1 MTQLRDAVAD
11 AAFTFVVGKGGTG
24 KTTAAGAL
32 ALELADEELDTHL
45 ISTDPAHSLGDL
57 FETKIGGDIVASDCT
72 ARLTLEELDA
82 SSYADAWLGR
92 SLDDVVEIIEA
103 GTYLD
108 SDDVLAFS
116 RLALPGLDELMA
128 VLRLADLTGEGR
140 RVIVDTAPTGHTLRL
155 LDAAATHE
163 GVARALRAMAD
174 KAAAVAGSFARRAVR
189 LTGERVID
197 ELERYVD
204 VYREQVLR
212 DAAFVI
218 ATRAE
223 TVVLAETARLRA
235 ELDRRELR
243 TVAAVCVQQRGHRA
257 VGDIGLTGITC
268 IGVPQLERATGCTG
282 LRSWRDAL
290 TDCDSARTADVD
302 ADAGAVV
309 DVDGA
314 DQAAA
319 YADGSAD
326 DWLHTHAPRVLLF
339 AGKGGVGKST
349 CAAAAALALADTR
362 DVLLC
367 STDPAGSLDDVF
379 GSTVTDGQHIV
390 SGLRVLQIDPQAEL
404 SALREVYQADVADAL
419 DRLGLAR
426 AAEMDRR
433 VIDALWELAPPGID
447 EVAALTSMLNN
458 AGQDETVVFD
468 TAPTGHFLRLL
479 SMPGLALDWT
489 RQLMRVVV
497 KYGLAGGGG
506 GAAEALLRL
515 ARDLHTLQ
523 QALHAADETGV
534 VVVTLD
540 DALVRAET
548 ERLEHALHDAGVR
561 VLARLVNRTHH
572 GSVTAT
578 VDAAVTGTRI
588 FAPAVD
594 APIGEHALREFIAAW
609 KIVA

>member
-32 ALELADEELDTHL
+32 ALELADAELDTHL

-57 FETKIGGDIVASDCT
+57 FETKIAGDVVVSSCSD
-72 ARLTLEELDA
+72 RLTLEEFDA

-108 SDDVLAFS
+108 GDDVLAFS

-128 VLRLADLTGEGR
+128 VLRLADLVSEGR
-140 RVIVDTAPTGHTLRL
+140 RVVVDTAPTGHTLRL
-155 LDAAATHE
+155 LDAAATHA

-204 VYREQVLR
+204 VYREQVVR

-218 ATRAE
+218 ATRSE
-223 TVVLAETARLRA
+223 TVVGAETARLRA

-243 TVAAVCVQQRGHRA
+243 TVAVVTVQQRGQPA
-257 VGDIGLTGITC
+257 VGDVDLAGIGCLAA
-268 IGVPQLERATGCTG
+268 PLLDRATGCTG

-290 TDCDSARTADVD
+290 TGCDDPPAADVT
-302 ADAGAVV
+302 AVS
-309 DVDGA
+309 A
-314 DQAAA
+314 TPAAA
-319 YADGSAD
+319 ADGGTGAGSAV

-349 CAAAAALALADTR
+349 CAAAAALALGDTR

-379 GSTVTDGQHIV
+379 GSTVTDAQHIV
-390 SGLRVLQIDPQAEL
+390 PRLRVLQIDPQTEL
-404 SALREVYQADVADAL
+404 SALRDAYQADVADAL
-419 DRLGLAR
+419 DRLGLSR
-426 AAEMDRR
+426 SAEMDRR
-433 VIDALWELAPPGID
+433 VIDALWDLAPPGID
-447 EVAALTSMLNN
+447 EMAALTSMLRS

-479 SMPGLALDWT
+479 GMPGLALDWT

-497 KYGLAGGGG
+497 KYGLAGTGG

-515 ARDLHTLQ
+515 ARDLRALQ
-523 QALHAADETGV
+523 EALHDADEAGV
-534 VVVTLD
+534 VIVTLD
-540 DALVRAET
+540 DTLVRAET
-548 ERLEHALHDAGVR
+548 ERLEHALHDAGVH
-561 VLARLVNRTHH
+561 VLALLVNRTHH
-572 GSVTAT
+572 DS
-578 VDAAVTGTRI
+578 AAQAGRAGAGAHMA
-588 FAPAVD
+588 APAVD
-594 APIGEHALREFIAAW
+594 APIGEHALREFVAAW